1 MCRIIRL
8 FDLASNDEGCLIYMM
23 MVVQLIEQYLNHRK
37 MLLDSLMEGIE
48 HKYYDIHNIFKWLVG
63 SIQQHL
69 LGMANKCL
77 ERLT

>member
-1 MCRIIRL
+1 MVFIYDDGGAV
-8 FDLASNDEGCLIYMM
+8 DLQYM
-23 MVVQLIEQYLNHRK
+23 NHRK

-77 ERLT
+77 ERLTYETYIKIIATNCILI